1 MNKVILMGRLTRDP
15 ETSYAQSSSEPL
27 AITKYSLAVNR
38 RFKRPGEP
46 EADFINC
53 VSFGKSGEFAQKY
66 FKKGQM
72 VSVVGRIQVSSWE
85 DPEGKKRWKTDV
97 IVEEQYFAES
107 KSSFESHKASAQPM
121 PFATEQ
127 EPSFSSSPMPSAPK
141 PEMPETDGF
150 YPIDESIE
158 DDDLP
163 F

>member
-1 MNKVILMGRLTRDP
+1 MNKVILMGRLVKDP
-15 ETSYAQSSSEPL
+15 ETKYSQSSPEPL

-38 RFKRPGEP
+38 RFKRQGEP

-53 VSFGKSGEFAQKY
+53 VVFGKQGEFAQKY
-66 FKKGQM
+66 FKKGQLVA
-72 VSVVGRIQVSSWE
+72 VSGRMQTRTW
-85 DPEGKKRWKTDV
+85 DDQEGKRHWITEV
-97 IVEEQYFAES
+97 IIDDQEFAES
-107 KSSFESHKASAQPM
+107 KSSFESHKASAQSM

-127 EPSFSSSPMPSAPK
+127 EPSFAPSPIPSAPK
-141 PEMPETDGF
+141 QEMPETDGF